1 MHDSHVGL
9 DPDSAPA
16 DGEVHIG
23 KHLFELR
30 KYEVAQAVIVIAAVV
45 LKLQAVA

>member
-16 DGEVHIG
+16 AGEVQIG
-23 KHLFELR
+23 KHLFEFK
-30 KYEVAQAVIVIAAVV
+30 KYEVAQAVIVIAEVV
-45 LKLQAVA
+45 LKLHAVA